1 MRSFSHLLLATALAT
16 GGCASGPGG
25 PFATVDGVIASEYAV
40 PLDRALPDGWAKL
53 ATDYQLRITSARI
66 GVVDAELR
74 ARTGGGGGSGA
85 TFDPANPPPGYSLCH
100 AGHCHRDDG
109 ALVPYEDIQAEL
121 DAGGPT
127 LNTIVRFPVG
137 AELQALPGEERPLQC
152 EGSCDLGLI
161 TLTEIRSTVSLLS
174 LEGLVRDLRAP
185 PRISGEVPFVLFAD
199 RAVLRTGV
207 RILADRSH
215 PPHIAL
221 RIRVEPSP
229 EHFDALDWGALARSA
244 GVINFSLPANEESLD
259 EVVDAFASSAM
270 AVDVQRSE

>member
-1 MRSFSHLLLATALAT
+1 MRSFSRLLLATSLAT

-53 ATDYQLRITSARI
+53 ATDYQLRINSARI

-109 ALVPYEDIQAEL
+109 ALVSYEDIQAEL
-121 DAGGPT
+121 ASGGPT
-127 LNTIVRFPVG
+127 VNTIVRFPVS
-137 AELQALPGEERPLQC
+137 AELQALPGEERPLHC

-161 TLTEIRSTVSLLS
+161 TLTEIRSTLNLLS
-174 LEGLVRDLRAP
+174 VEGLVRDLRP
-185 PRISGEVPFVLFAD
+185 VPRISGEVPFVLFAD
-199 RAVLRTGV
+199 GVVLRTSI
-207 RILADRSH
+207 RIPADRSH

-221 RIRVEPSP
+221 RIGVEPSP
-229 EHFDALDWGALARSA
+229 AHFDALDWGALARSA
-244 GVINFSLPANEESLD
+244 DMINFSLPANAEALD
-259 EVVDAFASSAM
+259 EVVDTFASSAL
-270 AVDVQRSE
+270 AVDVQRRE